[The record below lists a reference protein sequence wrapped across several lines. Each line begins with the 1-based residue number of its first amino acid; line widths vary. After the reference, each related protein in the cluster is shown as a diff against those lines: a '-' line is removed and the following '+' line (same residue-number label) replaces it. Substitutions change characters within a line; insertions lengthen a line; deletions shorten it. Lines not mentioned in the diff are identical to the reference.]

1 MTPPEDDSLARRIVS
16 LEARVRHLEDEAD
29 VLRLVFSWGPAV
41 DSGSADEAGDLWDDL
56 GVLESDLSRLEGP
69 SGVVAMVQSE
79 GQQSLIQQGCAHV
92 QSAPLVMID
101 GDSAV
106 VTTYS
111 QVYLHAEGGHNVW
124 RVSANRW
131 ECRRTVAGWKLIR
144 RVNRVIDGSPAPR
157 QLLVQAIDHPK

>member
-1 MTPPEDDSLARRIVS
+1 MTTGHNDTLTRQLVS
-16 LEARVRHLEDEAD
+16 LEARVRYLEDQAD

-111 QVYLHAEGGHNVW
+111 QVYLHAEGGHNGW

-157 QLLVQAIDHPK
+157 QLLVQAIDRPK

>member
-1 MTPPEDDSLARRIVS
+1 MTEADDDSLAGRLVS
-16 LEARVRHLEDEAD
+16 LEARVRHLEDQAE

-41 DSGSADEAGDLWDDL
+41 DTGSAEEAGELWDDS

-92 QSAPLVMID
+92 QSAPMVMID

-111 QVYLHAEGGHNVW
+111 QVYLHAEEGHHVW

-131 ECRRTVAGWKLIR
+131 ECRRTVAGWKLTR
-144 RVNRVIDGSPAPR
+144 RLNRVIDGSPAPR
-157 QLLVQAIDHPK
+157 ELLVQAIDRSK

>member
-1 MTPPEDDSLARRIVS
+1 MTTQDRDSLVGRLAD
-16 LEARVRHLEDEAD
+16 LESRVRRLEDEAD

-41 DSGSADEAGDLWDDL
+41 DSGSAEEAGGLWDES

-69 SGVVAMVQSE
+69 SGVVAMVLSE

-92 QSAPLVMID
+92 QSAPLVLID
-101 GDSAV
+101 GDNAV

-111 QVYLHAEGGHNVW
+111 QVYLHAEEGHNVW

-131 ECRRTVAGWKLIR
+131 ECRRTVAGWKLTR
-144 RVNRVIDGSPAPR
+144 RMNRVIDGSPAPR
-157 QLLVQAIDHPK
+157 NLLVLGIDGSQ

>member
-41 DSGSADEAGDLWDDL
+41 DTGSAEEAGELWDDS
-56 GVLESDLSRLEGP
+56 GVLESDLSRLDGP
-69 SGVVAMVQSE
+69 SGVVAMVQSD
-79 GQQSLIQQGCAHV
+79 GQQALIQQGCAHV
-92 QSAPLVMID
+92 QSAPMVMIS

-111 QVYLHAEGGHNVW
+111 QVYLHTEQGHQVW

-131 ECRRTVAGWKLIR
+131 ECRRTVAGWKLTR

-157 QLLVQAIDHPK
+157 EVLVQAIDRSR